1 LISRPANNY
10 GAYQKSPKL
19 ENFMKKLVLALT
31 AALLVS
37 GTASARDQL
46 SLAGSSTV
54 LPFATIIAEEMGKNP
69 NFKTPVVES
78 GGSSVGKKGV
88 CDGIGTEFIDIGNA
102 SSRMKPAELEYCDKN
117 GVTLTEIKVGYDG
130 IAVANSL
137 EGQTL
142 EISKA
147 DLGKALTIEVPAC
160 DAIAGRNFSCDEW
173 IPNPFT
179 KWSEINPAYPDIEI
193 RVYGP
198 PTTSGTRASFAE
210 MVNQKAYCGKNKI
223 AKAASAARGD
233 KKGKKCRAMRTDGAY
248 VEAGEQD
255 NLIVQKLQEDKDA
268 YGIFGFSYLDQ
279 NTDTLQSAIVDST
292 PATFE
297 LIASGDYA
305 ISRALWY
312 YVKHEHV
319 NVIPGMAE
327 YMKEWTKHW
336 DSEGVLADA
345 GMVPMP
351 EAERAK
357 YSKAMTE
364 LPKLTADILTK

>member
-1 LISRPANNY
+1 
-10 GAYQKSPKL
+10 
-19 ENFMKKLVLALT
+19 MKRFVFALT

-37 GTASARDQL
+37 GVANARDQL

-88 CDGIGTEFIDIGNA
+88 CDGVGTEFIDIGNA

-117 GVTLTEIKVGYDG
+117 GVELTEIKVGYDG

-142 EISKA
+142 NISKA
-147 DLGKALTIEVPAC
+147 DLGMALTAQVPAC
-160 DAIAGRNFSCDEW
+160 YEGSGRNFNCDEW
-173 IPNPFT
+173 IANPFK
-179 KWSEINPAYPDIEI
+179 KWSDINPAYPDTEI

-210 MVNQKAYCGKNKI
+210 MVNQKAYCGKDPI
-223 AKAASAARGD
+223 AKAASAARDD

-279 NTDTLQSAIVDST
+279 NRDTLQSAVVDGT
-292 PATFE
+292 PADFE
-297 LIASGDYA
+297 LIASGEYA
-305 ISRALWY
+305 ISRALWF
-312 YVKHEHV
+312 YVKHQHV
-319 NVIPGMAE
+319 GVVPGIAE
-327 YMKEWTKHW
+327 YMTEWTKHW
-336 DSEGVLADA
+336 DEDGVLADA

-351 EAERAK
+351 DDERAF
-357 YSKAMTE
+357 YASAMKD
-364 LPKLTADILTK
+364 LPKLTAETLKK